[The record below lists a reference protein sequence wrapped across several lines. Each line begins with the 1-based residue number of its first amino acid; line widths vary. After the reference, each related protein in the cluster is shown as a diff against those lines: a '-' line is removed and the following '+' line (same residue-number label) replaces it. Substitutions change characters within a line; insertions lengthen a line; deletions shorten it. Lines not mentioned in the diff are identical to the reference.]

1 MMKGTL
7 LAEIR
12 DTAMHHG
19 VPILVLIGL
28 VFAYHAPILLSGST
42 YYTDDILY
50 QHFPSFVFASRRLQA
65 GDIPLWNPH
74 QFSGFPYLADS
85 VSQLLYPPLWLLLL
99 VGPSHVMVF
108 ILLHYVLAALAF
120 YGAAPNLGINSR
132 EARLGASVVF
142 MLSGF
147 LLRQTSNLVNLCAYA
162 WIPLAVVF
170 ATESAARP
178 SIASGLKMGAV
189 LALQVLSGGVQIAL
203 GTFYL
208 TVAYVLV
215 RSIGRGLKED
225 TGWRILAGR
234 TGRVALGGIVGLSLA
249 AAQILPSW
257 EFARLSVRAQASSY
271 EWASSY
277 SLGPSRLLSF
287 LVPSLWSDPISWTVA
302 AQVGDGRLGYAGV
315 CTIALVV
322 LSSLIFRRESR
333 LRFFL
338 LAGLAFLALSLGRYT
353 PLHRFAYTVLPGFQM
368 LRTPIRYLSLYLF
381 CVSVVAGLVLNW
393 LQGLER
399 SEVLPLALASVALMT
414 VVMGAA
420 VLLRPKNLWSVA
432 SRPAAFLG
440 LLALSSLAY
449 RGRMIPRGSL
459 TLSLLCLIV
468 VDLFAFGRQHRLPVA
483 PKRVF
488 ELEPLQAAGS
498 WIEDQQTDEV
508 FRVYWPNDL
517 EVDVDGVHYEAR
529 APLAAIWS
537 IHGVDGYSQLKP
549 QLYEHLWRKLPRER
563 VLELLNTRYVVANTE
578 EAPWPQG
585 SLVFS
590 STDLSVYRTAT
601 YVPRA
606 FVVPR
611 CRAVQIQ
618 EAFDI
623 LAQPSFDVSR
633 EVLLSDVTSSSLP
646 PAWPEEARGHAEITD
661 YRYESIELSVHMPYR
676 GVLVLSEPYFPG
688 WRCEV
693 DGRRVDIHRAD
704 AILRAVIL
712 PSGNHAVTFTY
723 SPASVCL
730 GAIVS
735 LGALLFSALFCVK
748 DMRS

>member
-225 TGWRILAGR
+225 TGWRMLAGR
-234 TGRVALGGIVGLSLA
+234 IGRVALGGIVGLSLA

-529 APLAAIWS
+529 APLAAVWN
-537 IHGVDGYSQLKP
+537 IHGVEGYSQLKP
-549 QLYEHLWRKLPRER
+549 ALYEQFWQDLPRGR
-563 VLELLNTRYVVANTE
+563 ALELLNARYAISDAAEGRVPE
-578 EAPWPQG
+578 E
-585 SLVFS
+585 SLVLS
-590 STDLSVYRTAT
+590 SSELSVYRTDA
-601 YVPRA
+601 YLPRA

-611 CRAVQIQ
+611 CRAVEIE
-618 EAFDI
+618 EALDI
-623 LAQPSFDVSR
+623 MAQASFDPA
-633 EVLLSDVTSSSLP
+633 EVALISEGASSHLP
-646 PAWPEEARGHAEITD
+646 AAWPEEASGHVEVIS
-661 YRYESIELSVHMPYR
+661 YSPESIELSAHLPYE

-688 WRCEV
+688 WRCQV
-693 DGRRVDIHRAD
+693 NGRIADVRRAD
-704 AILRAVIL
+704 VILRAVVL
-712 PSGNHAVTFTY
+712 PAGTHTVTFTY
-723 SPASVCL
+723 SPASVRI
-730 GAIVS
+730 GALVS
-735 LGALLFSALFCVK
+735 LAALLLSAVVCIREP
-748 DMRS
+748 RS